1 MTFRLRRGALND
13 VARLPVVMAALDREA
28 EAARDRARRTA
39 RNISTDLVDAIVA
52 TPAEVGPTGP
62 EAKIG
67 YDKDKPGFVLW
78 WHEVGTINH
87 PATPHLRPAIRGR
100 SA

>member
-1 MTFRLRRGALND
+1 MDIRFRRGALDD
-13 VARLPVVMAALDREA
+13 VVASRRGLDGLN
-28 EAARDRARRTA
+28 EAAEGVQDRARRAA
-39 RNISTDLVDAIVA
+39 RAVSSDLVDAIVA

-67 YDKDKPGFVLW
+67 YDKSKPGFVLW
-78 WHEVGTINH
+78 WHEVGNRNH

-100 SA
+100 S